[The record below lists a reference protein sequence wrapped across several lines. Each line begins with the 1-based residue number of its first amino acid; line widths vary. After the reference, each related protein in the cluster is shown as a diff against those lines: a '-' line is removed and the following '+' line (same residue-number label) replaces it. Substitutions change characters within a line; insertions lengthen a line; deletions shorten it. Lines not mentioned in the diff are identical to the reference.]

1 MSIYE
6 EQFNNNFNK
15 YKEITDKYESLYIFV
30 IFEITREEMEENF
43 IRFFKMLDGISDQ
56 KKKGFLKS
64 RISDFKKNID
74 STKDTIING
83 IYLVGE
89 SIKYYSIEKYHVE
102 TLKMFKVNKY
112 NYKFGKNY
120 DILWLKNLLLDRT
133 YVNVIKVKNND
144 IAISKINST
153 KQLCTFNETIKSMNL
168 LDILKTKV
176 EKEKEIKIMIHGNS
190 SNLKQLVDYKN
201 KLCLGIINKE
211 LSLEEINDFIED
223 SLYLENIN
231 ELQKHLERLDDPKL
245 VFGNDVLE
253 QGESGFIKIIYCT
266 PENLEKYYGID
277 NLEIK
282 IIKSS
287 KKNETINNFIKNFDS
302 VLGIKYY

>member
-1 MSIYE
+1 
-6 EQFNNNFNK
+6 
-15 YKEITDKYESLYIFV
+15 
-30 IFEITREEMEENF
+30 
-43 IRFFKMLDGISDQ
+43 
-56 KKKGFLKS
+56 
-64 RISDFKKNID
+64 
-74 STKDTIING
+74 
-83 IYLVGE
+83 
-89 SIKYYSIEKYHVE
+89 
-102 TLKMFKVNKY
+102 MFKVNKY
-112 NYKFGKNY
+112 NYKFSKNY
-120 DILWLKNLLLDRT
+120 DIAWLKNLVLDRS

-144 IAISKINST
+144 IVISKINST
-153 KQLCTFNETIKSMNL
+153 KQLCIFNETIKSMNL
-168 LDILKTKV
+168 LEILKSKV
-176 EKEKEIKIMIHGNS
+176 EKDIKFMIHGNS

-211 LSLEEINDFIED
+211 LTLEEINDFIED

-245 VFGNDVLE
+245 VFGNDVLD
-253 QGESGFIKIIYCT
+253 QAESGFIKNIYCT
-266 PENLEKYYGID
+266 QEKLEKYYKID

>member
-30 IFEITREEMEENF
+30 IFEVTREEMEENF
-43 IRFFKMLDGISDQ
+43 IRFFKMLDSISDT
-56 KKKGFLKS
+56 KRKIFLKA
-64 RISDFKKNID
+64 RINDFKKNID
-74 STKDTIING
+74 STKEPIING

-89 SIKYYSIEKYHVE
+89 IIKYYPIEKYYLE

-120 DILWLKNLLLDRT
+120 DIVWLKNLLLDRS
-133 YVNVIKVKNND
+133 YVNVVKVKNND
-144 IAISKINST
+144 ISISKINST
-153 KQLCTFNETIKSMNL
+153 KQLCIFNETIKSMNI
-168 LDILKTKV
+168 LDILKTKID
-176 EKEKEIKIMIHGNS
+176 KDIKFMIHGS
-190 SNLKQLVDYKN
+190 STNLKQLVDYKN
-201 KLCLGIINKE
+201 KLCLGITNKE
-211 LSLEEINDFIED
+211 LTLDEINEFIED
-223 SLYLENIN
+223 SLYLENIK
-231 ELQKHLERLDDPKL
+231 ELQNLLDRLDDPKL

-253 QGESGFIKIIYCT
+253 QAESGFIKNIYCT
-266 PENLEKYYGID
+266 VEKLEKYSKID

-287 KKNETINNFIKNFDS
+287 KKNETINNFIKNFDR

>member
-1 MSIYE
+1 MSNYE
-6 EQFNNNFNK
+6 EQFNNTFNK
-15 YKEITDKYESLYIFV
+15 YKEITDKYESHYIFV
-30 IFEITREEMEENF
+30 IFEVSREDMEDNF
-43 IRFFKMLDGISDQ
+43 ARFFKMLDGISDP
-56 KKKGFLKS
+56 KRKSFLKS

-74 STKDTIING
+74 STKEPFING

-89 SIKYYSIEKYHVE
+89 TIKYFPIEKYHLE

-120 DILWLKNLLLDRT
+120 DIIWLKNFLLDRN
-133 YVNVIKVKNND
+133 YVNAVKVKNND
-144 IAISKINST
+144 IVISKINPT
-153 KQLCTFNETIKSMNL
+153 KQLCSYNETIKSMNL
-168 LDILKTKV
+168 LDILKSKM
-176 EKEKEIKIMIHGNS
+176 EKDIKFMIYGNS

-211 LSLEEINDFIED
+211 LSLEEINEFIED
-223 SLYLENIN
+223 SLYLENIK
-231 ELQKHLERLDDPKL
+231 ELQNYLDRIDDSKL
-245 VFGNDVLE
+245 VFGNDVIE
-253 QGESGFIKIIYCT
+253 QAESGFIKHIYCT
-266 PENLEKYYGID
+266 PEKVEKYSKID

-287 KKNETINNFIKNFDS
+287 KKDETISNFIKNFDS

>member
-1 MSIYE
+1 MSIQE

-15 YKEITDKYESLYIFV
+15 YKEIKDKYESLYIFV
-30 IFEITREEMEENF
+30 IFEVTREEMEEHF

-56 KKKGFLKS
+56 KKKVFLKS

-89 SIKYYSIEKYHVE
+89 SIKYYPIEKYYLE

-112 NYKFGKNY
+112 NYKFGKNF
-120 DILWLKNLLLDRT
+120 DIIWLKNLLLDRT

-144 IAISKINST
+144 IVISKINST

-168 LDILKTKV
+168 LEILKSKV
-176 EKEKEIKIMIHGNS
+176 EKEIKFMIHGNS

-201 KLCLGIINKE
+201 KLCLGIFNKE
-211 LSLEEINDFIED
+211 LTLEEINEFIED

-231 ELQKHLERLDDPKL
+231 ELQKHLEKLDDSKL

-253 QGESGFIKIIYCT
+253 QAESGFIKIIYCT
-266 PENLEKYYGID
+266 PEKLEKYYRID

-302 VLGIKYY
+302 GLGIKYY